1 MITQDTTGVS
11 QPEALS
17 SEMWVGL
24 VSDTHGVWDPAL
36 ADHFGG
42 GTPVSAILHGGDVG
56 SHGGHRAVLKRLHGV
71 APTTAVRGNVDD
83 DPAALAELPATAL
96 VRLAGWAVLL
106 VHILA
111 SPEAAAAIERH
122 QPDIVVHGHSH
133 KYAVEAVQLPGGA
146 PGCPPQRRLLVNPG
160 SAGPARFRMG
170 RTAALLHLPD
180 RASGEWPTV
189 ERIDLAPKAP
199 QRLPEARA
207 GGKSGRDPAGQR
219 KQRSAQQAG
228 RRFGQQRRSGGGGS
242 DAARSGKQA
251 KR

>member
-1 MITQDTTGVS
+1 
-11 QPEALS
+11 
-17 SEMWVGL
+17 MWVGL

-36 ADHFGG
+36 ADPFGG

-180 RASGEWPTV
+180 RGEHSGV
-189 ERIDLAPKAP
+189 G
-199 QRLPEARA
+199 RA
-207 GGKSGRDPAGQR
+207 GG
-219 KQRSAQQAG
+219 
-228 RRFGQQRRSGGGGS
+228 RRAVVSI
-242 DAARSGKQA
+242 
-251 KR
+251 